1 MYVHL
6 RTHNKL
12 IHTLIKVFRFKVMQ
26 VLREKGL
33 HFLCCAVGDVFW
45 HCVGLE
51 RLTICFFCCA
61 DKVCASFFKIMI
73 VFCYLCFRQGTAG
86 AVCASWRCTA
96 WRRSR

>member
-33 HFLCCAVGDVFW
+33 HFFCTVGDDVLALCRFGE
-45 HCVGLE
+45 VDDL
-51 RLTICFFCCA
+51 FFC
-61 DKVCASFFKIMI
+61 V
-73 VFCYLCFRQGTAG
+73 V
-86 AVCASWRCTA
+86 
-96 WRRSR
+96 